1 MIFCSKGVSI
11 LNRKTSF
18 YLYLLAAFVNLIA
31 ALLFLTS
38 IGAIP
43 KIAGLLFFASF
54 CVHLIR
60 AMKLKKSENHN

>member
-1 MIFCSKGVSI
+1 MK
-11 LNRKTSF
+11 RKTSF
-18 YLYLLAAFVNLIA
+18 YLYLLAACVNFIA
-31 ALLFLTS
+31 AFLFLAS

-60 AMKLKKSENHN
+60 AIKLKNSEKQN

>member
-1 MIFCSKGVSI
+1 MIFCSKGVST

-18 YLYLLAAFVNLIA
+18 YLYLLAACVNLIA
-31 ALLFLTS
+31 AFLFLTS
-38 IGAIP
+38 FGAIP

>member
-1 MIFCSKGVSI
+1 MIFCSKGVST

-31 ALLFLTS
+31 AFLFLTS

-54 CVHLIR
+54 SVHLIR

>member
-1 MIFCSKGVSI
+1 VST
-11 LNRKTSF
+11 LKRKTSF
-18 YLYLLAAFVNLIA
+18 YLYLLAACVNFIA
-31 ALLFLTS
+31 AFLFLAS

-60 AMKLKKSENHN
+60 AIKLKKSEKQN